1 MDNYAL
7 FLLDETGFIECNQ
20 KAEELFGAVREE
32 LIGRTPSDYSPQR
45 QPDGRLSRD
54 KAQEKIRAAMDGAPQ
69 LFEWKHLKADGAC
82 IDTEIS
88 LNRIGDGDRRIVMA
102 IVRDISDLKRAEES
116 RLESEQ
122 MFRSI
127 VENSH
132 SGIFTVDEAF
142 TITYANDMVSLL
154 LGLPNDRIVGRDFRE
169 FLDEESANLVVDNY
183 LRRQRGESLPAR
195 YEFNIVTAS
204 GDRRRVEISSNM
216 IRDTAGRLKTV
227 GQVLDVTDRHRAEDA
242 LKRAQEDLESRVII
256 RTRELQHANARLEAE
271 ISRREQIEQAL
282 RRKELKYRH
291 LVDSGNAI
299 ILELDTAGRI
309 IFFNH
314 FAERFFGYTES
325 EVIGKSVVG
334 TIVPAKDSADADLEA
349 MIRDIIHRPEDYRLN
364 ENENMKKNGD
374 RVWVVWTNQPVYDEA
389 GNLKEILCLG
399 IDRTEQKKIEDTLAV
414 QTRLQAAM
422 EERARLARDLHDA
435 VSQTL
440 FSTSIIAEVLP
451 RIWDRN
457 PDEGFRRLEE
467 VRQLTRGALAEM
479 RTLLFELRPAA
490 LAEAELPQLLTQ
502 LGESVTGRARL
513 PVNVSVTGGC
523 ELPPEVKIA
532 LYRIAQ
538 EALNNVVKHSGATLA
553 EVTLCCQGSGIALSV
568 TDNGNGFDAAA
579 EPQGRLGLSI
589 MKERAANVNAGIT
602 IDSSPGKGTEVTV
615 TWPMNTLDNPSG
627 DPHKNN

>member
-45 QPDGRLSRD
+45 QPDGRISRD
-54 KAQEKIRAAMDGAPQ
+54 KAREKIRAAMDGAPQ
-69 LFEWKHLKADGAC
+69 LFEWKHLKADGTC

-102 IVRDISDLKRAEES
+102 IVRDISDLKKAEES

-242 LKRAQEDLESRVII
+242 LRRAQEDLESRVII
-256 RTRELQHANARLEAE
+256 RTRELQHANVRLEAE

-334 TIVPAKDSADADLEA
+334 TIVPARDSADADLEA

-440 FSTSIIAEVLP
+440 FSASIIAEVLP
-451 RIWDRN
+451 RIWDRS

-513 PVNVSVTGGC
+513 PVNVSITGGC
-523 ELPPEVKIA
+523 ELPAEVKIA

-553 EVTLCCQGSGIALSV
+553 EVSLCCQGSGIALSV
-568 TDNGNGFDAAA
+568 ADNGNGFDAAA

-589 MKERAANVNAGIT
+589 MKERAASVNAGIT

-615 TWPMNTLDNPSG
+615 NWPMNNPDDPFG
-627 DPHKNN
+627 DPRKNN